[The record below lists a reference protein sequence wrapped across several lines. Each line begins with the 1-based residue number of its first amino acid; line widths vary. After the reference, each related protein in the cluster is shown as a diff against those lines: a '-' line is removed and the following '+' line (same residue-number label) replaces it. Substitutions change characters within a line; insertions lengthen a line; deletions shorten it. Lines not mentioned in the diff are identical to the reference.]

1 MFRYFGEKGFFD
13 QFRRDIENGVVICLF
28 DSGQF
33 ADFIITV
40 FKRRVDGAVP
50 KGITMLAV
58 HTLFEKKLDQFG
70 IAKKGCIVEKGLFP
84 LSIRRFIYR

>member
-13 QFRRDIENGVVICLF
+13 QFRRDIENGVVIRLF
-28 DSGQF
+28 DAEQF
-33 ADFIITV
+33 ADFFFTIL
-40 FKRRVDGAVP
+40 KNGADGALP
-50 KGITMLAV
+50 KGITSLAV
-58 HTLFEKKLDQFG
+58 RTLFEKKLDQFG